1 MAESTKKLITLPYDD
16 NKRESVFCAERYLE
30 KNYAMHSHNFFEIE
44 FLIEGEGVQIINGK
58 EYPWRAG
65 GLAFFSPSEFHAIRV
80 YTPLRFYNISFDTE
94 SLSEAAVGR
103 LMDFGENMLFSD
115 GIERDHLEKLASML
129 ADVTENLQNFGEE
142 YALLLLNGFLVR
154 LHRIAD
160 CQKQL
165 NTHLPVIKQ
174 AAFFMHARFLRK
186 LTLAEIAAAV
196 HLSPGYLSELFSE
209 ATGITVFRYL
219 AELRIDYAK
228 KLLDSTRDSVTE
240 ICFSCGYTSLPN
252 FMKDFK
258 RITGMSPLKYRTRE
272 RNKT

>member
-58 EYPWRAG
+58 EYPWRPG
-65 GLAFFSPSEFHAIRV
+65 GLTFFSPSDFHAIRV
-80 YTPLRFYNISFDTE
+80 CTPLRFYNISFDTE
-94 SLSEAAVGR
+94 SLSEAAVGQ
-103 LMDFGENMLFSD
+103 LMDLGENMLFSD
-115 GIERDHLEKLASML
+115 GMERDHLEKLASML

-219 AELRIDYAK
+219 NNIRTIINRMIFFPAEHRL
-228 KLLDSTRDSVTE
+228 
-240 ICFSCGYTSLPN
+240 
-252 FMKDFK
+252 
-258 RITGMSPLKYRTRE
+258 
-272 RNKT
+272 